1 MRAPPTPTD
10 TIRLLG
16 AAVLI
21 EQSVEGRYLRAG
33 RALTYGPIRQMIES
47 LAAEVRDHERILGRH
62 LRDTA
67 GRDYALPRARRLR
80 RDSRRRARATP
91 GSAILTPPALVAAF
105 RDAFQGARRA
115 ARFHRGA
122 ASRTDNRFTA
132 KILQVIASNHEFHL
146 ELMDRILTGVR
157 EGPMSL
163 TPGRKLATVDLPW
176 VRTLLEGGVP
186 EWMARRSEGVPTR
199 RFYMAGL

>member
-10 TIRLLG
+10 TTRVLS

-33 RALTYGPIRQMIES
+33 RALTYGPIRQLIES

-62 LRDTA
+62 LREAA
-67 GRDYALPRARRLR
+67 GRNCVLPRARRLR

-91 GSAILTPPALVAAF
+91 GSAILTPPMLVAAF

-122 ASRTDNRFTA
+122 ATRTDNRFTA
-132 KILQVIASNHEFHL
+132 KILSVIAENHDFHL

-176 VRTLLEGGVP
+176 VRLFLEGGVP
-186 EWMARRSEGVPTR
+186 DWLVRRSEGGPTR
-199 RFYMAGL
+199 RFYMVGL